1 MCKNFFVPNEA
12 AYRCAALNLLHA
24 ADPLV
29 LELDVVVDGV
39 VLVQRLQQDCRII

>member
-1 MCKNFFVPNEA
+1 MQKLFCSNEA